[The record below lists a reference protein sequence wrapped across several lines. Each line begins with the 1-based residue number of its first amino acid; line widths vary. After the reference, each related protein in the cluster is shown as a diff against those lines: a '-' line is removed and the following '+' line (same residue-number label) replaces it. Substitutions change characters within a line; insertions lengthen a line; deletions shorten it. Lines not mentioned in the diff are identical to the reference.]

1 MFQLL
6 DSDVGKIFST
16 IGQDHILL
24 RSGLKELAQ
33 KIVFHEHGETE
44 ISDLK
49 IGTSMMTSSAFICLI
64 LVRTSENVS
73 CRTIVIFLYDQ
84 GSNLG

>member
-1 MFQLL
+1 MFQIF

-16 IGQDHILL
+16 IGQHHIFL

-33 KIVFHEHGETE
+33 KMVFHVHGETE

-49 IGTSMMTSSAFICLI
+49 IGASMMTSSAFI
-64 LVRTSENVS
+64 S
-73 CRTIVIFLYDQ
+73 
-84 GSNLG
+84 

>member
-16 IGQDHILL
+16 IGQHHKLL

-33 KIVFHEHGETE
+33 KNRLSCTGRNRNF
-44 ISDLK
+44 
-49 IGTSMMTSSAFICLI
+49 
-64 LVRTSENVS
+64 RSENWCVNDDII
-73 CRTIVIFLYDQ
+73 CIYKLNN
-84 GSNLG
+84 GAN